1 VVPAVNQIQVHVGQ
15 GSADPGP
22 GLLSFCAQR
31 GIVVQSYEPLAG
43 GALATDDFLADIGSK
58 YNKSAAQVA
67 LRWVLQRAPSLA
79 VRTGSQEHLQQD
91 LDIFGGFELSSADLA
106 SLDARTTPAGEA
118 GGRCSWGCTE

>member
-1 VVPAVNQIQVHVGQ
+1 MHVGQ
-15 GSADPGP
+15 GSADPGN

-31 GIVVQSYEPLAG
+31 GIVVQAYEPLAG
-43 GALATDDFLADIGSK
+43 GALATDSFLTYVGTK

-79 VRTGSQEHLQQD
+79 VRAGSQEHLVQD
-91 LDIFGGFELSSADLA
+91 LDIFGAFELSAEDLA

-118 GGRCSWGCTE
+118 NGRCSWGCTE